1 MSSVIP
7 NAVNFDALLTSLPQH
22 MNFYLRGILN
32 SANMALFPDAEAS
45 TMTEDHVS
53 GEFLEALRLAI
64 DTAHPNLQE
73 GDIVGFGY
81 KDIRKILGGES
92 IFAKEDKYAIETIG
106 EQIRTSL
113 GSFGVTMKDGQ
124 VQIFDTYDFLPQ
136 GGFERFLEDIGT
148 GMYPAARTL
157 GGILMPENPDG
168 SSKEDAMRVR
178 INLPQEPNVIDV
190 DFDDEP
196 DEDAGDFV
204 FRGPMTNRR
213 KKIWDNFTGML
224 RDAAEQ
230 LNPISDA
237 NADQLDDVIPL
248 GISGEQTK
256 KIYELYSK
264 ELVGRG
270 AVPAMGSALTPLSP
284 DTDTSFLDQ

>member
-1 MSSVIP
+1 MK
-7 NAVNFDALLTSLPQH
+7 
-22 MNFYLRGILN
+22 
-32 SANMALFPDAEAS
+32 
-45 TMTEDHVS
+45 
-53 GEFLEALRLAI
+53 
-64 DTAHPNLQE
+64 E

-81 KDIRKILGGES
+81 KDIQKILGGES
-92 IFAKEDKYAIETIG
+92 IFAKEDKFAIETIG

-136 GGFERFLEDIGT
+136 GGFDRFLEDIAT

-178 INLPQEPNVIDV
+178 ITLPQEPNVIDV

-213 KKIWDNFTGML
+213 KKIWDTFTGLLQTSQMSIPSSMTEM
-224 RDAAEQ
+224 RNNYDAIA
-230 LNPISDA
+230 SDPS
-237 NADQLDDVIPL
+237 NDLPTTD
-248 GISGEQTK
+248 
-256 KIYELYSK
+256 
-264 ELVGRG
+264 ELVTQG
-270 AVPAMGSALTPLSP
+270 VY
-284 DTDTSFLDQ
+284 